1 MPPRSNRTG
10 SARMAELVDALV
22 SNTSE
27 KSCRFDSGSG
37 YQKALQKCKAFFI
50 YFAPIQFFPMN
61 RIERI
66 SAILIQLQSKKIVK
80 GQEIADRFQISLRT
94 AYRDIRALEESG
106 VPIISEAGLGYSL
119 VEGYRLPP
127 VMFSKEEA
135 IAFLTAEK
143 LIEKFTDAETFQ
155 VYSSG
160 LYKIKAVLKNEDKEH
175 LQNMDNF
182 IEVIK
187 NPFIPDLPE
196 TPNFIQYILQ
206 SITNRK
212 VLLIKYFANHSQELS
227 DRNVEPIGIFL
238 SGSKWHLIAYC
249 QLRKDYRNF
258 RLDRIQKCLMT
269 DKAFSKKHPP
279 LKTYLKSVT
288 QREHD
293 LKTVVIRIEKKIA
306 TYLTE
311 QKYYHGFVSEE
322 EINGKLQLSFLSHS
336 IEGFARWF
344 LMFGDQAEIIQPA
357 ILRKRVKEICNQIQ
371 EKLS

>member
-1 MPPRSNRTG
+1 
-10 SARMAELVDALV
+10 
-22 SNTSE
+22 
-27 KSCRFDSGSG
+27 
-37 YQKALQKCKAFFI
+37 
-50 YFAPIQFFPMN
+50 MN